1 MNDDVNL
8 GFSERLAMCMSK
20 RNVKQIELAQELGL
34 SQSTISRALSGGWPK
49 AKDLMSMA
57 KYFGVTMEWLLVG
70 DEARATETL
79 RTNEEVTPYQ
89 FKEKL
94 SEQSLEKI
102 YSALE
107 DFQKSIDRV
116 KEKLSETKKP

>member
-1 MNDDVNL
+1 M
-8 GFSERLAMCMSK
+8 GK